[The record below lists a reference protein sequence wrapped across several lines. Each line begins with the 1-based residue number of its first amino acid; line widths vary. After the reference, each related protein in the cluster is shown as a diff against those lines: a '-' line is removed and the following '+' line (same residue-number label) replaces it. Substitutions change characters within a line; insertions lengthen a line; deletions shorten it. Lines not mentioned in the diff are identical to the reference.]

1 VSSIW
6 SSFLSPLRINPIH
19 DRMARLSFFVSLLA
33 VANGVLGAEWKGE
46 QKTVG
51 GVKYQCKCY
60 SDNECFPSPTDWAAL
75 NKTVG
80 GALKRAL
87 PPGAPCF
94 NSIGNASNTYNAAE
108 CADVQKN
115 WVNEQY
121 L

>member
-1 VSSIW
+1 MGPLSLLLLALSSIV
-6 SSFLSPLRINPIH
+6 LSAPWI
-19 DRMARLSFFVSLLA
+19 
-33 VANGVLGAEWKGE
+33 GE
-46 QKTVG
+46 QKTVD

-60 SDNECFPSPTDWAAL
+60 SDNACFPSPLDWAAL

-94 NSIGNASNTYNAAE
+94 RSVGNVSTTYDAAA

-115 WVNEQY
+115 WANEQY
-121 L
+121 LYVVFPGQEWVSK